1 MSEPVVA
8 HQIRCPACAAPVEA
22 PPGDVLRCK
31 YCGVESR
38 LGRSATKHPPR
49 ASTPAAAPSGVP
61 IVAIAIIVIALGG
74 VVYWLLLAPGEPSQA
89 AVQPAIA
96 TPVVTPA
103 IAPTI
108 APTPAPTPEP
118 VVAPPEVE
126 PPFERP
132 PMPDMFSPTP
142 NEGSIAV
149 RWAAKVKKASG
160 RSKRGVACEIDGYV
174 ENNGESI
181 RPLDVRCKGDLLY
194 SSTQEFSGTANMST
208 GATVT
213 TAKDG
218 SPRWLLRY
226 NDTGSRS
233 DRAQIRLDSAARIGR
248 VWSDELPPW
257 DIELTIVPDGV
268 PRPPSG

>member
-8 HQIRCPACAAPVEA
+8 RQIRCPACAAPVEA

-31 YCGVESR
+31 YCGVESQ
-38 LGRSATKHPPR
+38 LGRSAPKHSPR
-49 ASTPAAAPSGVP
+49 ATESAAAPSGIP
-61 IVAIAIIVIALGG
+61 IVVIAVVVIALGA
-74 VVYWLLLAPGEPSQA
+74 VVYWLLLAPGGSDHA
-89 AVQPAIA
+89 AVQPPIA
-96 TPVVTPA
+96 VPVSSSSS
-103 IAPTI
+103 PTI
-108 APTPAPTPEP
+108 VPAPEPIPPPPIVAEPAPEI
-118 VVAPPEVE
+118 E
-126 PPFERP
+126 PP
-132 PMPDMFSPTP
+132 MMDMFSATP
-142 NEGSIAV
+142 SAGSIAV
-149 RWAAKVKKASG
+149 RWTAKVKKASG

-174 ENNGESI
+174 EDDGDSI

-194 SSTQEFSGTANMST
+194 SSTQKFSGSANVST

-257 DIELTIVPDGV
+257 DIELTIEPDGV